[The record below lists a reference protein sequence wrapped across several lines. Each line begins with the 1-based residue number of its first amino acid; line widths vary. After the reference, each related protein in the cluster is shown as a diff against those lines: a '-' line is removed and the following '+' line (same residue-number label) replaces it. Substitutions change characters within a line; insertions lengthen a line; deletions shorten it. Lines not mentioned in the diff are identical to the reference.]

1 MNSKILNIYKKPK
14 FPKGSLVYIDPHAPS
29 PDKVH
34 YEWGAFGLVEC
45 TYGEEYNNN
54 IHHIYKLMILDKD
67 LKPWR
72 ISCWYYEWDLIFI
85 DKVCKDL
92 KYIKL

>member
-1 MNSKILNIYKKPK
+1 MKKKKPK
-14 FPKGSLVYIDPHAPS
+14 FPKGSLVYIGPYTAG
-29 PDKVH
+29 PDRMH
-34 YEWGAFGLVEC
+34 YELGAFAIVGN
-45 TYGEEYNNN
+45 TYGEEHNTPCYNM
-54 IHHIYKLMILDKD
+54 YSLMILDKD

-72 ISCWYYEWDLIFI
+72 SSCWYYEDDLIFI